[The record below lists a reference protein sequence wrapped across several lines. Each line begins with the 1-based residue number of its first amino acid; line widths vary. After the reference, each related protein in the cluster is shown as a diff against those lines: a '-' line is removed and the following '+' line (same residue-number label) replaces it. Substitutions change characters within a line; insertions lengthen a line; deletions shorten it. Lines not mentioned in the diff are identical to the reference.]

1 MIAVGFFFIRKKKFA
16 NPIIIE
22 NLTVKIELIKGPEV

>member
-1 MIAVGFFFIRKKKFA
+1 MIAAVGFFLKFA

-22 NLTVKIELIKGPEV
+22 NLAVKIELIESPEV